1 MIGVWLSRT
10 YVHPEQIRETMAETL
25 KEFLPGK
32 RKSLDKP
39 ESITILDQVAH
50 IPCAQ
55 DYVD

>member
-10 YVHPEQIRETMAETL
+10 SVHPEQIRETMAETL

-32 RKSLDKP
+32 RISLDKP
-39 ESITILDQVAH
+39 ESITILNQVAH

-55 DYVD
+55 DYAD